1 MVVWVSKK
9 DKRREQD
16 MQYFYYE
23 SYTSWIYHD
32 KLSMMFFV
40 GIYIRQDNIF
50 ICSLIPGYI
59 NFFLNDS
66 NYTMI
71 YQMFLVGI

>member
-1 MVVWVSKK
+1 
-9 DKRREQD
+9 

-32 KLSMMFFV
+32 KLSMIFLV
-40 GIYIRQDNIF
+40 GINIRQDNIF

>member
-23 SYTSWIYHD
+23 SYTSWIYPD
-32 KLSMMFFV
+32 KLSMIFLV
-40 GIYIRQDNIF
+40 GINIRQDNIF